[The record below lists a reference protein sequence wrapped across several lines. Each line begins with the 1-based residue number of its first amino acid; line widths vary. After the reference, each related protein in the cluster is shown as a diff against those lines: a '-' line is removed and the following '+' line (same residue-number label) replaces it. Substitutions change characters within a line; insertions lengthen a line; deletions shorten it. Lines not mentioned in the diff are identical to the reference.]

1 MHAVNDAVARPR
13 ATELDGVLAA
23 GVHTACGDRAQLT
36 HWEACALSD
45 RPGCRVV
52 HYQVGVQPAEA
63 AAPQCWQCVGKF
75 YGRHETALKVVAAL
89 RMLEASH
96 FTPRCGVAFP
106 GVIIYHAPWGLL
118 LLTYQ
123 PGVPVL
129 NVLDTAYQPIL
140 TAIGQGLAA
149 LHTTPGPLDRLAP
162 PTAIVAE
169 LRQRVQHLCTWM
181 PAAASALGHI
191 VAFLARHAPP
201 AIDRPTLVHGDFG
214 PAQLL
219 WDDGR
224 LAMLDFDR
232 CGLGDP
238 ALDLGTLLAQL
249 RRRALMRVGTTRDLA
264 ELRTLV
270 LDAYHRNVAQ
280 SSGFAERV
288 AWYER
293 VVLLRKVHFLAGQED
308 GEKRAQAMALLRL
321 LAGLTEAYQP
331 DC

>member
-1 MHAVNDAVARPR
+1 V
-13 ATELDGVLAA
+13 LD
-23 GVHTACGDRAQLT
+23 
-36 HWEACALSD
+36 
-45 RPGCRVV
+45 
-52 HYQVGVQPAEA
+52 
-63 AAPQCWQCVGKF
+63 
-75 YGRHETALKVVAAL
+75 
-89 RMLEASH
+89 
-96 FTPRCGVAFP
+96 
-106 GVIIYHAPWGLL
+106 
-118 LLTYQ
+118 
-123 PGVPVL
+123 
-129 NVLDTAYQPIL
+129 VLDTAYQPIL

-149 LHTTPGPLDRLAP
+149 LHTTSGPLDRLAP

-169 LRQRVQHLCTWM
+169 LRQRVQHLYTWM
-181 PAAASALGHI
+181 PAAACALHHI
-191 VAFLARHAPP
+191 VACLARHAPP
-201 AIDRPTLVHGDFG
+201 AVDMPTLVHGDFG

-249 RRRALMRVGTTRDLA
+249 RRRALMRVGTTPDLA

-270 LDAYHRNVAQ
+270 LEAYHRNGAQ

-293 VVLLRKVHFLAGQED
+293 VVLLRKVHFLAAQDD

-321 LAGLTEAYQP
+321 LAGLTEAHQP